1 MTADQI
7 RAAIAALQAL
17 LNEPPMPT
25 LGPDDVYLQVTGKV
39 YPKPHPEKGEGFV
52 GYVQRVGAATGR
64 STSAAGSLFDSGA
77 HLFTQGPYNP
87 DGSNWPEAAD
97 RFFNGRAYMT
107 DAERTAFD
115 AAQAEWTR
123 WGGALQGR

>member
-1 MTADQI
+1 MDADRI
-7 RAAIAALQAL
+7 RALIAELQAL
-17 LNEPPMPT
+17 LNEPVKPGI
-25 LGPDDVYLQVTGKV
+25 GPDDVYLPVTGKV
-39 YPKPHPEKGEGFV
+39 YPKPHPERGEMFV

-64 STSAAGSLFDSGA
+64 STSAVGSLFLGA
-77 HLFTQGPYNP
+77 SHLFVPGPFNP

-97 RFFNGRAYMT
+97 RYFSSRAYMT

-123 WGGALQGR
+123 WGGAMQGK